1 MSDKITYSFCDSLV
15 KRQAEAEKQ
24 MLAEWKSG
32 DYTFEKPLIKLNPY
46 LINPLAAVVLFTT
59 EKETAV
65 TLTVYGKEE
74 RGNIVHTFPRA
85 KEHVIPV
92 VGLYGGC
99 ENRVELRT
107 YEGNTQELT
116 ITTEPLSGDV
126 RSCAT

>member
-1 MSDKITYSFCDSLV
+1 MSDRISYSFCESLV

-59 EKETAV
+59 EEETAV
-65 TLTVYGKEE
+65 TVTVYGKEE

-85 KEHVIPV
+85 KEHVLPIL
-92 VGLYGGC
+92 GLYADR
-99 ENRVELRT
+99 ENRVELRA
-107 YEGNTQELT
+107 YEGRTQELT
-116 ITTEPLSGDV
+116 IRTEP
-126 RSCAT
+126 